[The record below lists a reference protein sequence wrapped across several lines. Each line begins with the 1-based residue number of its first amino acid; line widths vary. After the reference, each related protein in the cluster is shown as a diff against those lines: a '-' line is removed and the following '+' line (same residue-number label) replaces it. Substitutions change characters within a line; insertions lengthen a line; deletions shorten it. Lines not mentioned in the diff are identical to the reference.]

1 MIDFNFENTVLFHG
15 GFENI
20 INKDGRPPLIF
31 FDSSVGGHEYSSNL
45 HVIRGSIYPFSRT
58 VAEVV
63 KRVGVVKVAGKELVG
78 SPIGRRSHTGNIG
91 V

>member
-31 FDSSVGGHEYSSNL
+31 FDSSVGGHEYSSKL
-45 HVIRGSIYPFSRT
+45 HVIRGSI
-58 VAEVV
+58 
-63 KRVGVVKVAGKELVG
+63 
-78 SPIGRRSHTGNIG
+78 
-91 V
+91 